1 MTVLKKIKPHP
12 DAINYFKELLFYNT
26 YIKKPKIKQL
36 KNTDLLSELPF
47 YEELNVIKTDHAF
60 RGYVMSYKAELVEK
74 KNPLI
79 QSEASKTSIKDMFN
93 LLDETKGFN
102 YEITVKILLK
112 KYKGTEIE
120 FCPVYF
126 NSATKTV
133 INNKFDLDK
142 SF

>member
-1 MTVLKKIKPHP
+1 
-12 DAINYFKELLFYNT
+12 
-26 YIKKPKIKQL
+26 
-36 KNTDLLSELPF
+36 
-47 YEELNVIKTDHAF
+47 
-60 RGYVMSYKAELVEK
+60 
-74 KNPLI
+74 
-79 QSEASKTSIKDMFN
+79 MFN

>member
-60 RGYVMSYKAELVEK
+60 R
-74 KNPLI
+74 
-79 QSEASKTSIKDMFN
+79 DMQ
-93 LLDETKGFN
+93 
-102 YEITVKILLK
+102 
-112 KYKGTEIE
+112 
-120 FCPVYF
+120 
-126 NSATKTV
+126 
-133 INNKFDLDK
+133 
-142 SF
+142 